1 MRLGPVSSLLSR
13 MNTRTLLIATA
24 AIEIGAGL
32 ALAVVP
38 SAAVS
43 VLFGSPL
50 DSAASLAVGRVAG
63 LALVSLAIACW
74 LARHDGESRAGKG
87 LVVAMLV
94 YNAGAVAVLAY
105 AGAGLGRSAVLLWMA
120 VVVHVLMAAWCGA
133 SLKRTPDA

>member
-1 MRLGPVSSLLSR
+1 

-43 VLFGSPL
+43 VLLGSPL

-63 LALVSLAIACW
+63 LALVALAIAC
-74 LARHDGESRAGKG
+74 
-87 LVVAMLV
+87 
-94 YNAGAVAVLAY
+94 
-105 AGAGLGRSAVLLWMA
+105 
-120 VVVHVLMAAWCGA
+120 
-133 SLKRTPDA
+133 

>member
-1 MRLGPVSSLLSR
+1 
-13 MNTRTLLIATA
+13 MNTKTLLIATA

-38 SAAVS
+38 AAAVW
-43 VLFGSPL
+43 VLLGSPL
-50 DSAASLAVGRVAG
+50 DSPASLAVGRVAG
-63 LALVSLAIACW
+63 AALVSLAVACW
-74 LARHDGESRAGKG
+74 LARDDGESRAGKG

-120 VVVHVLMAAWCGA
+120 VALHVLMAAWCAA
-133 SLKRTPDA
+133 SLKRTRDV